1 VKDERTPAE
10 NLAKA
15 LTCGLCP
22 EKTDH
27 AFVKALVAVAYLS
40 SFNVSTVNDWM
51 NEEVGR
57 KRKVVTSLPAG
68 LVVFVRRGL
77 PGSAL
82 SRFH

>member
-10 NLAKA
+10 NLAKV

-40 SFNVSTVNDWM
+40 SERVRTVSDW
-51 NEEVGR
+51 
-57 KRKVVTSLPAG
+57 RKVEMDASRTIITSLPAG
-68 LVVFVRRGL
+68 LVAFVRRGL
-77 PGSAL
+77 PGGA
-82 SRFH
+82 RFH